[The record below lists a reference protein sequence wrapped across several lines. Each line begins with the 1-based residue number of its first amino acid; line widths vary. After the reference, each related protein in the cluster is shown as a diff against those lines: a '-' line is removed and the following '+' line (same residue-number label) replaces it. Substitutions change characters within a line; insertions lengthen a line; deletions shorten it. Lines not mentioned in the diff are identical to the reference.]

1 MEVVEEPV
9 FIFQS
14 TIYHLQEIS
23 ERTRFVVAVHGQYD
37 ACGGTVGNY
46 VVCSPACLIRCLQG
60 SKMFLIRGQPSG
72 HQDRPSTRNLF
83 LPLRFRVL
91 CLAWKFGSAGF
102 RSRPPHRGS
111 WPRPDKVQSLT
122 LPDFLDCFEIRPSF
136 SDIGPPIIREPET
149 IVAQWFLAKDNP
161 I

>member
-60 SKMFLIRGQPSG
+60 SKMFLIRGQPL
-72 HQDRPSTRNLF
+72 RP
-83 LPLRFRVL
+83 P
-91 CLAWKFGSAGF
+91 GSAQYPDPVPAAALQGPLLGMEVRIRRIQDLVLHSVALGPAQI
-102 RSRPPHRGS
+102 RS
-111 WPRPDKVQSLT
+111 
-122 LPDFLDCFEIRPSF
+122 
-136 SDIGPPIIREPET
+136 
-149 IVAQWFLAKDNP
+149 NP
-161 I
+161 